1 MSIAGRMNEA
11 QLRASM
17 ASQQNALKRVNM
29 NLLMQ
34 RCARTVRVS
43 AEQVQALRAFV
54 ERAGFVSV
62 PDHDPINIAPTPPF
76 CRWTFASIW
85 CPGPFESKGVR
96 AHFPAGLQQR
106 RQQLPD
112 CPQTQEGKSSQV

>member
-1 MSIAGRMNEA
+1 MRRSTLLVLAAMLGSIAGPAAAQATDDVQCLMVSNFYAKSASDTNARKVAEATTYYFLGRVAGRMNEA

-43 AEQVQALRAFV
+43 AEQVQAL
-54 ERAGFVSV
+54 
-62 PDHDPINIAPTPPF
+62 
-76 CRWTFASIW
+76 
-85 CPGPFESKGVR
+85 
-96 AHFPAGLQQR
+96 GLR
-106 RQQLPD
+106 LRQ
-112 CPQTQEGKSSQV
+112 GK